1 MASYP
6 PRKSDSESGAISD
19 FNPSALAH
27 AQDQHEKSIGD
38 LTERVR
44 KIESSLST
52 PQALATFFEESAR
65 DSRQLDGVFAKMFC
79 RFMAEH
85 PDVQEAV
92 KRKVEEVDRSYV
104 VKTLRR
110 FGGALY
116 AFVLLIGGM
125 LLKALVDWFL
135 SIIPHVK

>member
-1 MASYP
+1 
-6 PRKSDSESGAISD
+6 
-19 FNPSALAH
+19 
-27 AQDQHEKSIGD
+27 
-38 LTERVR
+38 
-44 KIESSLST
+44 
-52 PQALATFFEESAR
+52 
-65 DSRQLDGVFAKMFC
+65 
-79 RFMAEH
+79 MAEH